1 MGEEILSQYLTFAL
15 QEEKYAVSVTNVRE
29 VLELVPVTKIP
40 GMPPFM
46 KGVLNL
52 RGSVVPVID
61 LRKKFSLPESS
72 GTVDTSIIILEIKT
86 ADGIMLVGALVDS
99 VKEVIHI
106 DADQIESAPSIGLN
120 VDSDYILGMFQYNN
134 DFLIIL
140 NINNVLKSGDIVK
153 IPAAAKNAEGVSKS
167 DEKK

>member
-1 MGEEILSQYLTFAL
+1 MDEEILSQYLTFAL

-29 VLELVPVTKIP
+29 VLELVPITKVP

-61 LRKKFSLPESS
+61 FRKKFSLPESG

-106 DADQIESAPSIGLN
+106 DAEQIEPAPSIGLN
-120 VDSDYILGMFQYNN
+120 VDSDYILGMFQHNS

-140 NINNVLKSGDIVK
+140 NIDSVLKSGDIVK
-153 IPAAAKNAEGVSKS
+153 IPASAKNAEGVLKS

>member
-29 VLELVPVTKIP
+29 VLELVPITKVP

-72 GTVDTSIIILEIKT
+72 GTVDTAIIILEIKKT
-86 ADGIMLVGALVDS
+86 EGIMLVGALVDS

-106 DADQIESAPSIGLN
+106 DTDQIEPAPAIGLN
-120 VDSDYILGMFQYNN
+120 LDSDYIMGMFQHNN

-140 NINNVLKSGDIVK
+140 NIDSVLKSKDIVQ
-153 IPAAAKNAEGVSKS
+153 IPASAKNAEGALKS